1 MKAVIGMLTINV
13 HLAVLEVTN
22 LNGTV
27 DCQGQQLQI
36 KDTLQ
41 DPKGAIKAC
50 VNKLAATT
58 KHFLSLK

>member
-1 MKAVIGMLTINV
+1 MKPVIGKLMINV
-13 HLAVLEVTN
+13 LLAVLEATN
-22 LNGTV
+22 LKGTV

-41 DPKGAIKAC
+41 DPKGAIKVY

-58 KHFLSLK
+58 KNFLSLK

>member
-1 MKAVIGMLTINV
+1 M
-13 HLAVLEVTN
+13 LEVTN
-22 LNGTV
+22 FKGTV

-41 DPKGAIKAC
+41 DPKGAIKVC

-58 KHFLSLK
+58 RNFLSLK